1 MFILFEI
8 ACKML
13 LLKKLKHVSISIS
26 CSKII
31 SFSFSI
37 IFYNFFFTIT
47 AQQQRQQ
54 LQQQQQQRMQL
65 QLQQQQQQ
73 QMGHQQQLKHLLMN
87 QQVKDDFSILWN
99 MPVFRFGLLHDL
111 HTFISYSCDDYWIS
125 LSD

>member
-8 ACKML
+8 ASKML
-13 LLKKLKHVSISIS
+13 LLKKLKQVSISVS
-26 CSKII
+26 CAKII
-31 SFSFSI
+31 SFSLPI
-37 IFYNFFFTIT
+37 TFYFFFTIT

-87 QQVKDDFSILWN
+87 QQVKDDFSILWH

-111 HTFISYSCDDYWIS
+111 HTFISYSFDDY
-125 LSD
+125 